1 MKKFTTATVIAL
13 SAIMASPVVMACEA
27 HANGQTSSHATSNA
41 GKTVNVKFA
50 KGAASANYSGQIKG
64 TKYDTYTFTAK
75 KGQKLKVKAT
85 GGNVDT
91 YLFGA
96 NIADSVNVGQ
106 YSPELDKNGAYTLPA
121 TGTYQLRVL
130 QPRSQANQ
138 GKQPKYNLQIAIR

>member
-1 MKKFTTATVIAL
+1 MKKITTAAAIAL
-13 SAIMASPVVMACEA
+13 SALMASPVVMACEE
-27 HANGQTSSHATSNA
+27 HVSGQNSHATANV

-50 KGAASANYSGQIKG
+50 KGASSANYAGQLKG
-64 TKYDTYTFTAK
+64 TKYDIYTFTAK
-75 KGQKLKVKAT
+75 KGQKLTIKAT

-96 NIADSVNVGQ
+96 HIADSVNVGQ
-106 YSPELDKNGAYTLPA
+106 YSPELDNNGAYTLPA
-121 TGTYQLRVL
+121 SGTYQLRVL

>member
-1 MKKFTTATVIAL
+1 MKKLTTVAVIAL
-13 SAIMASPVVMACEA
+13 SAIMASPMVMACEE
-27 HANGQTSSHATSNA
+27 HDNGHTTHQAASNT
-41 GKTVNVKFA
+41 GKTVTVKFA
-50 KGAASANYSGQIKG
+50 KGASAANYSGQIKG

-96 NIADSVNVGQ
+96 HIADSVNVGQ
-106 YSPELDKNGAYTLPA
+106 YSPALDNNGAYTLPA

>member
-1 MKKFTTATVIAL
+1 MKKLTTAAVIAL
-13 SAIMASPVVMACEA
+13 SAIMASPVIMACEE
-27 HANGQTSSHATSNA
+27 HTNGQTSSHATSNT
-41 GKTVNVKFA
+41 GKSVNVKFA
-50 KGAASANYSGQIKG
+50 KGASSANYSGQIKG

-91 YLFGA
+91 YLFGKT
-96 NIADSVNVGQ
+96 IADSVNVGQ
-106 YSPELDKNGAYTLPA
+106 YSPELDSNGAYTLPA